1 MGSGQRA
8 GPCGREAA
16 CGLILTV
23 IDEAVV
29 DLDNSVE
36 DMDADDN
43 ASELTEDGI
52 PTESDGSIEDES
64 VTEAMEEDAED
75 MSFV

>member
-1 MGSGQRA
+1 M
-8 GPCGREAA
+8 
-16 CGLILTV
+16 
-23 IDEAVV
+23 